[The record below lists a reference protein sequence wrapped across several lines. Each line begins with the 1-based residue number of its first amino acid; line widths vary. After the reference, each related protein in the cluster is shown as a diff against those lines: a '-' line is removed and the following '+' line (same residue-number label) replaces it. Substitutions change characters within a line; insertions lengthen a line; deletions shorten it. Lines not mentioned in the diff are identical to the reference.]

1 MERITTE
8 INRLL
13 SVLQALTV
21 QRSNALRLGNQSE
34 ADQIQSV
41 QADIDWKIQDLERQ
55 LS

>member
-21 QRSNALRLGNQSE
+21 QRSNALRLGKHSE
-34 ADQIQSV
+34 AEQIRSV
-41 QADIDWKIQDLERQ
+41 QTDIDWKIQDLERQ
-55 LS
+55 LP